1 MRKLIFFILLLQT
14 VFTKAQF
21 TNLNWTFGDSCGIKF
36 NANGIDSIYRTSVNA
51 RGSCATISDSLGNLL
66 FYAAS
71 PDLELYQTPSLIDRG
86 RIYNKQHDKMD
97 NGDTIF
103 CQNWYREML
112 ILPWPDSVNKF
123 GVVSSMTTPGAK
135 ISYSKVDLDY
145 NNGLGKVVNKNV
157 VLDTGEISDGITAIK
172 QEMVVTGG

>member
-21 TNLNWTFGDSCGIKF
+21 TNLNWAFGDSCGIKF
-36 NANGIDSIYRTSVNA
+36 NTTGIDSIYRTSVNA

-123 GVVSSMTTPGAK
+123 VVVSSMTTPGAK

-145 NNGLGKVVNKNV
+145 NNGLGKVVN
-157 VLDTGEISDGITAIK
+157 
-172 QEMVVTGG
+172 